1 MRGTVLV
8 VSILVLVPVTGAWQ
22 LPEHPPIDSEW
33 VVVDEDGWSHSEWV
47 QLRNG
52 GLEPLRQISQTEVL
66 VWGNHGDYQME
77 IEPVLRGPVGDA
89 YLVVLEPRLPS
100 SAQHQILSMFDYK
113 KLNFAGGGSAL
124 PTSFEVS
131 GI

>member
-52 GLEPLRQISQTEVL
+52 GLEPCDKFRKQRCLCGGITGTTGWRL
-66 VWGNHGDYQME
+66 NPCY
-77 IEPVLRGPVGDA
+77 VG
-89 YLVVLEPRLPS
+89 LLEMLTW
-100 SAQHQILSMFDYK
+100 LS
-113 KLNFAGGGSAL
+113 
-124 PTSFEVS
+124 
-131 GI
+131 

>member
-52 GLEPLRQISQTEVL
+52 GLEPLRQISQTSKIRDLAHDEKE
-66 VWGNHGDYQME
+66 ND
-77 IEPVLRGPVGDA
+77 RA
-89 YLVVLEPRLPS
+89 C
-100 SAQHQILSMFDYK
+100 
-113 KLNFAGGGSAL
+113 
-124 PTSFEVS
+124 
-131 GI
+131 